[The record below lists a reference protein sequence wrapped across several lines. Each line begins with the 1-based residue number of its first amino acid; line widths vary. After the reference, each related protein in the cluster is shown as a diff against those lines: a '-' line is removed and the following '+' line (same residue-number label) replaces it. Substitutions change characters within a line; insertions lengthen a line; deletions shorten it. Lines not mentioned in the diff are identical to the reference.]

1 MLPPPR
7 HEASNH
13 HEEKRSLTPST
24 LIPVLLVHPGI
35 ATLAIFHFRHGWFFA
50 IFVFCSVLV
59 LANVVHY
66 ILFRILRRKESI
78 SHPLGWGLQKHLG
91 KPART
96 IFLLTCLLI
105 VLPVIPGLPD
115 NIDSMLR
122 HAFIM
127 LMVVALGWFAVGC
140 IYVLQA
146 IMLRRYDLAAENNI
160 RARRIHTQFQLFRRV
175 LIAFVVVIDIGA
187 LLWTFNDPRIWHYGS
202 GLLASAG
209 IASLIIATA
218 AKSTAANFF
227 AGLQIA
233 ITEPLRID
241 DVVVVQ
247 GEWGRVEE
255 INSAYV
261 VIKIWDLRRLV
272 VPLNYFIE
280 NSFQNWTRESS
291 DILGTA
297 FLYVDY
303 SVPVDD
309 LRRQL
314 EAIVHPSPL
323 WNKQVC
329 GLQVTNLTD
338 RSMELRCLMS
348 SRNSS
353 DNFDLRCLVR
363 ERMTAWIQQNYPD
376 AFPTMRFTAHSDSSR
391 QLEEPSLAQHPA
403 EQHNL
408 REF

>member
-1 MLPPPR
+1 MN
-7 HEASNH
+7 S
-13 HEEKRSLTPST
+13 ST
-24 LIPVLLVHPGI
+24 LIPAGVPSIRPEL
-35 ATLAIFHFRHGWFFA
+35 ATLAVFHFRHGWYLA

-59 LANVVHY
+59 LANLVHY
-66 ILFRILRRKESI
+66 ILFRILHRKETDQ
-78 SHPLGWGLQKHLG
+78 HRLGWGLHQYLG
-91 KPART
+91 RPARA
-96 IFLLTCLLI
+96 IFLLTCLFI
-105 VLPVIPGLPD
+105 VLPFIPGLPD
-115 NIDSMLR
+115 DIERMVRQGL
-122 HAFIM
+122 IM
-127 LMVVALGWFAVGC
+127 LTVIALGWFAVGC
-140 IYVLQA
+140 IYVLQS

-160 RARRIHTQFQLFRRV
+160 RARRVHTQFQLFRRM
-175 LIAFVVVIDIGA
+175 LISFVVIIDIGA

-233 ITEPLRID
+233 LTEPIRID

-247 GEWGRVEE
+247 GEWGRIEE

-261 VIKIWDLRRLV
+261 VVKIWDLRRLV
-272 VPLNYFIE
+272 VPLSYFIE

-291 DILGTA
+291 DIMGTA

-303 SVPVDD
+303 SIPVQD
-309 LRRQL
+309 LRNQL

-353 DNFDLRCLVR
+353 ENFDLRCLVR
-363 ERMTAWIQQNYPD
+363 EKMTEWIQQNYPN
-376 AFPTMRFTAHSDSSR
+376 AFPTTRFAAVSDANQTTDTR
-391 QLEEPSLAQHPA
+391 LDQHPA
-403 EQHNL
+403 QQPQL
-408 REF
+408 R